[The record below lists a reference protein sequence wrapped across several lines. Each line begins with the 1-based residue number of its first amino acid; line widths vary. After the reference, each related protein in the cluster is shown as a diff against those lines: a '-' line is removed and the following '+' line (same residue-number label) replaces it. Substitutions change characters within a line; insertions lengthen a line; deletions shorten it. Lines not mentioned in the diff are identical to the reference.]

1 MTNLA
6 VGLQENLEGFDQFN
20 PSRDQEGIGK
30 HHSMESIPSL
40 IPDKTRKP
48 SWDVASDSVK
58 QIAKQEEYRP
68 RQARRT
74 DFNFETYEPKRDVS
88 PGLWL
93 KTLGV
98 QPLDRPE
105 GMHKRIPTNLSRL
118 RDYQKVR

>member
-6 VGLQENLEGFDQFN
+6 DGLQENHERNDQLS
-20 PSRDQEGIGK
+20 PSRAQEWIGK
-30 HHSMESIPSL
+30 HHSMESIPSP

-58 QIAKQEEYRP
+58 QIAKHEEYRP

-74 DFNFETYEPKRDVS
+74 DFNFEAYKPKRDCS
-88 PGLWL
+88 PGLWW

-98 QPLDRPE
+98 LPLDRTDR
-105 GMHKRIPTNLSRL
+105 MHKRIATNHSRL
-118 RDYQKVR
+118 KEYQKVC